1 MRLSKVSF
9 RYARKSPWILQEIDR
24 ELPGGRVLEITGHNG
39 AGKSTLLRLLAGLVP
54 PTRGTISERPRRVGY
69 APEGFPAAQPFTVAA
84 YLRHMARVQAVP
96 PRDGEAAAGEWAER
110 LGLAHLLAVPLPDL
124 SKGSAHKVGL
134 VQALL
139 GGPEL
144 LVLDE
149 PFAGLDERARAEL
162 RAIILETA
170 DRGGTVVVS
179 DHQAELRD
187 VAAVAHWRVADGTV
201 TDAVPEPAAPGGPS
215 PAPRVVIEVT
225 VDARDAA
232 ETERRLRAEG
242 YDATIRR
249 PADGKARTHAQATAQ
264 KEIRDEAQAGA
275 ADEARATA
283 QARAQAGA
291 PEGAQHGVGAGGR
304 A

>member
-9 RYARKSPWILQEIDR
+9 KYARKSPWILQEIDR
-24 ELPGGRVLEITGHNG
+24 ELPTGRVLEITGRNG

-54 PTRGTISERPRRVGY
+54 PTRGTITERPRRVGY

-84 YLRHMARVQAVP
+84 YLRHMARVQAMP
-96 PRDGEAAAGEWAER
+96 PHDGEAGAGEWAER

-134 VQALL
+134 IQALL

-149 PFAGLDERARAEL
+149 PFAGLDEHARAEL

-187 VAAVAHWRVADGTV
+187 LAVVTHWQVADGTV
-201 TDAVPEPAAPGGPS
+201 TDPGPDSETTGGP
-215 PAPRVVIEVT
+215 PAAPRVVIEVT
-225 VDARDAA
+225 VDAHDAA
-232 ETERRLRAEG
+232 EAERRLRAEG
-242 YDATIRR
+242 YDATIRQHT
-249 PADGKARTHAQATAQ
+249 PADGGARRTGAQSGAQ
-264 KEIRDEAQAGA
+264 TEAQ
-275 ADEARATA
+275 DE
-283 QARAQAGA
+283 
-291 PEGAQHGVGAGGR
+291 VGAGGR